1 MVDCI
6 VDELWGDVCIDVVVG
21 VLPVG
26 LAVEVFIDVPV
37 VLVVEL
43 TVGLLVVVSDV
54 DPFVVVVRGGVVV
67 E

>member
-1 MVDCI
+1 M
-6 VDELWGDVCIDVVVG
+6 
-21 VLPVG
+21 
-26 LAVEVFIDVPV
+26 EVFIDVPV

-43 TVGLLVVVSDV
+43 TVGLMVVLSCV

>member
-1 MVDCI
+1 M
-6 VDELWGDVCIDVVVG
+6 
-21 VLPVG
+21 
-26 LAVEVFIDVPV
+26 EVFIDVPV